1 MCVCVRVCVCVRERE
16 RVRVC
21 VCVCVCERECVCVL
35 VLVDYKDIS
44 PVYIPALQGHLG
56 LRGHRTCPCNSSN
69 VDSSV

>member
-1 MCVCVRVCVCVRERE
+1 MIENMVCTVLKPLCLWDVPTIHINV
-16 RVRVC
+16 
-21 VCVCVCERECVCVL
+21 CVCVL

-56 LRGHRTCPCNSSN
+56 LRGHRTCPRNSSN

>member
-1 MCVCVRVCVCVRERE
+1 MCVCVS
-16 RVRVC
+16 VC
-21 VCVCVCERECVCVL
+21 VCVCVCVSVCVRVL

-56 LRGHRTCPCNSSN
+56 LRGHRTCPRNSSN